1 MEYHSAPGGVYM
13 RWNCRRLGQA
23 SILLGALILFAF
35 LLPAGCW
42 PVALGLLFILAG
54 ICILKG

>member
-1 MEYHSAPGGVYM
+1 M
-13 RWNCRRLGQA
+13 RWNCRRLGRA
-23 SILLGALILFAF
+23 SILLGMLILFAC
-35 LLPAGCW
+35 LLPAGYW